1 MREFFFVAKSY
12 ICAPICIMT
21 IIATI
26 LGYIASLLLA
36 ISLMVNNDLKFRW
49 LNTFGCLAFIAY
61 GILIGAFPV
70 ILTNALLLLINVIYL
85 VKLYQSVETFDLI
98 EFEGQE
104 SLVKKFLSFHQKDIH
119 AYFPDFQMP
128 EGKQDYIRFVVLRDL
143 VIANMFVARKDADGK
158 AEVLFNYTVPKYRD
172 YKVGRFIFERE
183 KRFLLQKGT
192 LELYYT
198 SVPNKNHAH
207 FLSVMGF
214 EATTAGTKTG
224 YRKTL

>member
-1 MREFFFVAKSY
+1 
-12 ICAPICIMT
+12 MT
-21 IIATI
+21 ILATI
-26 LGYIASLLLA
+26 LGYVASLLLA

-49 LNTFGCLAFIAY
+49 LNTFGCLAFIGY

-70 ILTNALLLLINVIYL
+70 ILTNTLLLLINAVYL
-85 VKLYQSVETFDLI
+85 VKLYRSVETFDLI

-104 SLVKKFLSFHQKDIH
+104 SLVKKFLSFHQKDIQ

-128 EGKQDYIRFVVLRDL
+128 VGETGYIRFVVLRDL

-183 KRFLLQKGT
+183 KRILIQQGIR
-192 LELYYT
+192 ELYYT
-198 SVPNKNHAH
+198 TVQNKNHAH
-207 FLSVMGF
+207 FLTVKGF
-214 EATTAGTKTG
+214 ETTAADAQTI
-224 YRKTL
+224 YRKVL

>member
-1 MREFFFVAKSY
+1 
-12 ICAPICIMT
+12 MT
-21 IIATI
+21 ILATI

-49 LNTFGCLAFIAY
+49 LNTFGCLAFIGY

-70 ILTNALLLLINVIYL
+70 ILTNTLLLLINAIYL
-85 VKLYQSVETFDLI
+85 VKLYRSVETFDLI

-104 SLVKKFLSFHQKDIH
+104 SLVKKFLSFHQKDIQ

-128 EGKQDYIRFVVLRDL
+128 MGDADYIRFVVLRDL
-143 VIANMFVARKDADGK
+143 VIANMFVARKDANGK

-183 KRFLLQKGT
+183 KRILIQKGT
-192 LELYYT
+192 RELYYKQ
-198 SVPNKNHAH
+198 VHNKNHAH
-207 FLSVMGF
+207 FLTVMGF
-214 EATTAGTKTG
+214 ETTVEGTQSG
-224 YRKTL
+224 YRKVL